1 LALFVIFIASEWF
14 MVPAMIGSAEALPVT
29 GPGAAQSAAAE
40 TNSVYP
46 IDLSAALR
54 LAGAQ
59 NLDVQIARERL
70 NEAEANHQ
78 SALEQFFPW
87 VAPGITYHRRDG
99 VAQAVP
105 AGTITDAH
113 YQSYSPGV
121 TATALLPLGDAIYNS
136 LAAKQLVK
144 ASDQGLESQRQESL
158 LSASWGYF
166 DLAKAKALAGVAR
179 QALQTSRE
187 YQDELHTAVGAGIA
201 FRGDE
206 LRVQT
211 QTERYQ
217 IALRQALEQQR
228 VSAAALA
235 QVLHLDPVIELVPQE
250 TELVPLTLF
259 ATNALLATLVQ
270 HALTHRPELKQS
282 QAFVSA
288 ASAAKNGAVYG
299 PLIPSFGAQVFG
311 GGLGGG
317 PDGGPS
323 TTLSGEADYTVG
335 LSWRVGPGG
344 LFDSGRI
351 KSSQARLAE
360 ARLSNAKLK
369 DAIAAQVV
377 TSLARLQ
384 STADQIDLAKSN
396 LVTAGET
403 LRLTRARKQYGV
415 GSVLEDIQAQQDLN
429 QARSEYVA
437 ALAEFNK
444 AQFGLSRAVGSLP
457 AGDRPGPP
465 SGSERHR

>member
-1 LALFVIFIASEWF
+1 VSQ
-14 MVPAMIGSAEALPVT
+14 GSVAD
-29 GPGAAQSAAAE
+29 

-46 IDLSAALR
+46 IDLAAALR

-70 NEAEANHQ
+70 NEAEANRQ

-105 AGTITDAH
+105 AGTISDAH
-113 YQSYSPGV
+113 YQSYSPGA
-121 TATALLPLGDAIYNS
+121 TATAQLLLGDAIYNS

-144 ASDQGLESQRQESL
+144 ASDQGLETQRQESV
-158 LSASWGYF
+158 LSAAWGYF
-166 DLAKAKALAGVAR
+166 DLAKAKALVGVAR
-179 QALQTSRE
+179 QALQTSRD

-201 FRGDE
+201 SRGDE

-211 QTERYQ
+211 QSERFQ
-217 IALRQALEQQR
+217 ISLRQALEQQR
-228 VSAAALA
+228 VSAASLA
-235 QVLHLDPVIELVPQE
+235 QVLHLDPAMELVPQE
-250 TELVPLTLF
+250 TELVPLILF
-259 ATNALLATLVQ
+259 PTNALLASLVQ
-270 HALTHRPELKQS
+270 HALAQRPELKQS

-299 PLIPSFGAQVFG
+299 PLIPSLGAQVFG

-323 TTLSGEADYTVG
+323 TTLGAEADYTFG

-344 LFDSGRI
+344 LFDAGRI

-360 ARLSNAKLK
+360 ARLSDAKIK

-377 TSLARLQ
+377 TSLARMQ
-384 STADQIDLAKSN
+384 STADQIALVQSN
-396 LVTAGET
+396 LVTASET

-444 AQFGLSRAVGSLP
+444 AQFALSRAVGSLP
-457 AGDRPGPP
+457 EGDRPAASSRSKREP
-465 SGSERHR
+465 